1 MEMLRMS
8 YGRCGRVMDVT
19 DELRTLRTSYGRYGR
34 VTDVTD
40 GLRTLRTV
48 TDDYGH
54 YRHVTG
60 VTDSLQ
66 YGTCTRYIACR
77 FQVAVRVD

>member
-1 MEMLRMS
+1 MTIWF
-8 YGRCGRVMDVT
+8 G
-19 DELRTLRTSYGRYGR
+19 YGRYGR

-40 GLRTLRTV
+40 GLRTLRTGYGRYGRV
-48 TDDYGH
+48 TDVTDGYGH
-54 YRHVTG
+54 YGRVTG

-77 FQVAVRVD
+77 FQVAVWVN